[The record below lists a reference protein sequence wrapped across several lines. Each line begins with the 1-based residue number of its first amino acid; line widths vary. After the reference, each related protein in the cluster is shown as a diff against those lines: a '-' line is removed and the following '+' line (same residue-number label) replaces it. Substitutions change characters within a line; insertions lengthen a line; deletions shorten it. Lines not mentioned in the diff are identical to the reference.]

1 MSQDDN
7 AKPGHKAAHIA
18 AALVA
23 LGIPREEAVRVART
37 VKDEGAGDQNLR
49 PQSNLAKKAATRRI
63 RWPISWESPGT
74 T

>member
-1 MSQDDN
+1 MSQDD
-7 AKPGHKAAHIA
+7 PTRRERKAAHIA

-37 VKDEGAGDQNLR
+37 VKDEGAGDQHLR
-49 PQSNLAKKAATRRI
+49 PQSTLAKKAATRRI